1 MRILTL
7 IKLTVDVSQ
16 LKYEKDGSPLIEIA
30 QNKMGDSDKCAVEA
44 AVRLKES
51 YGASVTVL
59 TIGATR
65 DHERIIRDA
74 YAMGVDEG
82 YMVEV
87 EDYQKLQATTIGD
100 IVKAFINKTGPYEL
114 ILLGAGSLDTHSYTL
129 GSIISSKT
137 GIPIISSV
145 DSLSYDGSVVRAE
158 SLMEDGVYIFQAP
171 PPLIITLTTEANEPR
186 IPTLKTILKS
196 KKIEVKKLRLG
207 ELGVDPRW
215 VNVEDV
221 KKYLV
226 ERKRIMI
233 DAGEDLE
240 KAVETIYGV
249 LKMEGLVK

>member
-1 MRILTL
+1 MKILTL

-16 LKYEKDGSPLIEIA
+16 LKYEKDGSPLVEIA
-30 QNKMGDSDKCAVEA
+30 PNKMGDSDKCAVEEA
-44 AVRLKES
+44 IRLKER

-59 TIGATR
+59 TVGATR

-82 YMVEV
+82 YIVEV
-87 EDYQKLQATTIGD
+87 EEYQKLQATTIGD
-100 IVKAFINKTGPYEL
+100 IVKAFVEKTGPYDL

-129 GSIISSKT
+129 GSIISSKI

-145 DSLSYDGSVVRAE
+145 DSLSYNGSIVKAE
-158 SLMEDGVYIFQAP
+158 SVMEDGVYVFQAP
-171 PPLIITLTTEANEPR
+171 PPLVITLTTEANEPR

-196 KKIEVKKLRLG
+196 KKMEVKKLRLE
-207 ELGVDPRW
+207 ELGVKPRY
-215 VNVEDV
+215 VTIEDV
-221 KKYLV
+221 RKYFV
-226 ERKRIMI
+226 ERKKIII

-240 KAVETIYGV
+240 KAVETIYSI